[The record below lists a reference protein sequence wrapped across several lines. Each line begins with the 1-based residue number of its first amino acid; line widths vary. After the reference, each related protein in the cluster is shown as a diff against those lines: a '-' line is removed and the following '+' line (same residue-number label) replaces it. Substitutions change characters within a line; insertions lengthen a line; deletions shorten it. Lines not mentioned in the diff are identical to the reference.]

1 MKRPMMPNAA
11 SYLVHPMHPIIG
23 FNAVDDGML

>member
-11 SYLVHPMHPIIG
+11 SYLAHQMHQIIG
-23 FNAVDDGML
+23 FNAVDGGIL

>member
-11 SYLVHPMHPIIG
+11 SYLAHLMHPTIG
-23 FNAVDDGML
+23 FNAVDDGIL